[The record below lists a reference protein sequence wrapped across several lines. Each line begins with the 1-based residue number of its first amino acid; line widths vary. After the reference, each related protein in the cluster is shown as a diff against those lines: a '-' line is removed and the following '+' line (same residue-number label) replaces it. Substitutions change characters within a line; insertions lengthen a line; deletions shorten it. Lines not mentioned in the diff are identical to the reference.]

1 LAEIRASEARKLE
14 PGTFESKELKAGALK
29 PELCQSRM
37 AGFLVSGPIVT
48 RFATAWAV
56 IETIFT
62 EANVDLALTKA
73 AVLFALAALLA

>member
-1 LAEIRASEARKLE
+1 
-14 PGTFESKELKAGALK
+14 
-29 PELCQSRM
+29 M
-37 AGFLVSGPIVT
+37 AGFLVSGLVVT
-48 RFATAWAV
+48 RFATARAV